1 MPSDSAVDID
11 FDGDFGRL
19 TLARLRAM
27 AAAGEEVRECARVLA
42 KTGDNPVRELL
53 RGGGRAI
60 AWRHYPK
67 GDVYDPATGSQF
79 YYHAHPVS
87 GGGAGVGHVHA
98 FMRPSG
104 MKPSCRPA
112 PLHDFVP
119 PKDRNEA
126 LSHLIAISLD
136 RRGVPD
142 ALFTTNRWVTGEVW
156 YRARD
161 VVAMLAGFEIDLAH
175 PSWPAN
181 RWVTAMLRLF
191 RPQIAALVVGRD
203 AAMARWRRRHPTRN
217 AYEDREL
224 EVVTRLAISVDA
236 QTAKIRRAL
245 ARRTSARTIA
255 TPARGRRRTT

>member
-104 MKPSCRPA
+104 MKASCRPA
-112 PLHDFVP
+112 PLPDFMP

>member
-1 MPSDSAVDID
+1 MPADSALDID

-19 TLARLRAM
+19 ARARLRAM

-53 RGGGRAI
+53 RGGGRVI

-67 GDVYDPATGSQF
+67 DDVYDPASGSQF
-79 YYHAHPVS
+79 YYHAHPGPN
-87 GGGAGVGHVHA
+87 GGIDAGHIHA

-104 MKPSCRPA
+104 MAKSCRPA
-112 PLHDFVP
+112 RLPDFAP
-119 PKDRNEA
+119 PKDPNDA
-126 LSHLIAISLD
+126 LSHLIAVSLD
-136 RRGVPD
+136 RRVVPD
-142 ALFTTNRWVTGEVW
+142 FLFTTNRWVTGEVW

-161 VVAMLAGFEIDLAH
+161 VVAMLDGFEIDLAQ

-181 RWVTAMLRLF
+181 RWITAMLRLF

-203 AAMARWRRRHPTRN
+203 AAMAQWRRRHPKRN

-224 EVVTRLAISVDA
+224 EVVTRMAISVDA
-236 QTAKIRRAL
+236 QMAKIRHAL
-245 ARRTSARTIA
+245 ARRTSAGTIA